1 MAFRVVIVDDNR
13 LFLEAARVLLERQ
26 GLSVVG
32 VALAAAEALS
42 QAEELEPALVLVDIR
57 LAEENG
63 FELAR
68 DLAQQDRGGGTAVI
82 LISTHAEADFAD
94 LIAESPAR
102 GFLAKSELSAE
113 AIGRI
118 LDGHSLTGSFL
129 AAVEQARQTFGD
141 GNFAVSQCHLDAA
154 HPHAGYT
161 PRLPS
166 RL

>member
-32 VALAAAEALS
+32 VALATAEALR

-68 DLAQQDRGGGTAVI
+68 DLAEQDRGGRTAVI

-94 LIAESPAR
+94 LIADSPAA
-102 GFLAKSELSAE
+102 GFVPKPGLSAD
-113 AIGRI
+113 AIRRI
-118 LDGHSLTGSFL
+118 LDGRAPGGPRG
-129 AAVEQARQTFGD
+129 APAR
-141 GNFAVSQCHLDAA
+141 
-154 HPHAGYT
+154 
-161 PRLPS
+161 
-166 RL
+166 

>member
-1 MAFRVVIVDDNR
+1 VAFRVLIVDDNR

-32 VALAAAEALS
+32 VASTTAEALS
-42 QAEELEPALVLVDIR
+42 QAEKLQPALVLVDIR
-57 LAEENG
+57 LAEESG

-68 DLAQQDRGGGTAVI
+68 DLTEQDCGGGTAVI

-102 GFLAKSELSAE
+102 GFLAKSEVSAG

-118 LDGHSLTGSFL
+118 LDGHSLTGAFL
-129 AAVEQARQTFGD
+129 AAVEQAGQTFGEE
-141 GNFAVSQCHLDAA
+141 NFAVSQCHPAA
-154 HPHAGYT
+154 GHPHAGYT